1 MEAVRYKRPRD
12 LTEDWFDGLP
22 LPQHADLFRLLT
34 IPGEPNERKTLLRRV
49 FLRAEIL
56 RAENGLPTS
65 ISGSQREAALLHG
78 EEPVTKVAQPRD
90 DVAGGMISSLV
101 RFE

>member
-1 MEAVRYKRPRD
+1 MGCLCPSTRICSD
-12 LTEDWFDGLP
+12 SLP
-22 LPQHADLFRLLT
+22 Y
-34 IPGEPNERKTLLRRV
+34 RV
-49 FLRAEIL
+49 NPMSAKHFCAAFFLRAEIH
-56 RAENGLPTS
+56 RAENGLPTG

-78 EEPVTKVAQPRD
+78 EEPVTKVAQPRN